1 MAGLLSGIQLPAP
14 NVTDPRAFDAGG
26 LEQLSAQMGISP
38 DLTYLVTQVN
48 DTVYNTNAVNGST
61 TTGITI
67 SATRYS
73 MTVSRTCAQIYAFA
87 MYTAFTETGIRD
99 YGLAMTAV
107 DTANY
112 FLDEVLLKNTSSGPA
127 IAISITGGW
136 LRDYDTGVALDLVDT
151 TGGTLFQSPDHVVA
165 YASASDYG
173 LIADAVW
180 DEVLSGHQTTGSAGK
195 TLNDAADSAELA
207 SVS

>member
-1 MAGLLSGIQLPAP
+1 MG
-14 NVTDPRAFDAGG
+14 T
-26 LEQLSAQMGISP
+26 SAKEYISTTIGTATEAEP
-38 DLTYLVTQVN
+38 DLAYLVTQAD

-73 MTVSRTCAQIYAFA
+73 LTISRTCAQIYAFA

-136 LRDYDTGVALDLVDT
+136 VRDFDTGVALDLVDT
-151 TGGTLFQSPDHVVA
+151 TGGTLFLAPDHVVA
-165 YASASDYG
+165 YSASGSSTNYLNTETGD
-173 LIADAVW
+173 LIIPLD
-180 DEVLSGHQTTGSAGK
+180 
-195 TLNDAADSAELA
+195 
-207 SVS
+207 